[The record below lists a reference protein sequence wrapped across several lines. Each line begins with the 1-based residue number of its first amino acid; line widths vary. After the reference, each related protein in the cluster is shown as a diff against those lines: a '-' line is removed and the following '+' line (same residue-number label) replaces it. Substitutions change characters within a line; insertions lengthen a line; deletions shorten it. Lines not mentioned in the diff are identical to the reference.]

1 MGVYVELLEYHLLPV
16 LKCVPDTLRDPIFQ
30 QNNVPVCK
38 ATVDMDFFQKYTIQV
53 ENWPPY
59 SPDLNPMEPLWVEF
73 MYRLHRK
80 YPDIRN
86 PKRGLHKVEA
96 RLAEVPA

>member
-1 MGVYVELLEYHLLPV
+1 
-16 LKCVPDTLRDPIFQ
+16 
-30 QNNVPVCK
+30 
-38 ATVDMDFFQKYTIQV
+38 MDFFQKYTIQV

-96 RLAEVPA
+96 RLAEVPAWQLQGGTRGILSETVDMHTQQGGFYNWG